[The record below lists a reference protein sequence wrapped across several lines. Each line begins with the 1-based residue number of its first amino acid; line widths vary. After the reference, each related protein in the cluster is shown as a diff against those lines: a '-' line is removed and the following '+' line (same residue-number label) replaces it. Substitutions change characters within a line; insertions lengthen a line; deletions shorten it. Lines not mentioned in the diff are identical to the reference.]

1 MVCREVSKYSQSQ
14 IEALVEFCERFFKS
28 KVLMGDLEDRGE
40 DSKVK

>member
-28 KVLMGDLEDRGE
+28 KVLMWDLDDRGE